1 VLYGFPPAP
10 PTELKVGKGRDAKP
24 QDFFNDEK
32 LMIANALLITI
43 ATMLAIG
50 FFLMGEIK
58 FFIPFKVVIWRAYSA
73 YILSYCGLLFANV
86 FAAAFALN
94 RKFFLK
100 DTGRK
105 LAHLDKQFNVGQSE
119 LPSDVEV
126 RE

>member
-1 VLYGFPPAP
+1 MLHGFPPAP
-10 PTELKVGKGRDAKP
+10 SEELDFRKP
-24 QDFFNDEK
+24 LNQNLPK
-32 LMIANALLITI
+32 TQRMIANALVITI
-43 ATMLAIG
+43 AVMLAIG
-50 FFLMGEIK
+50 FILMGELK

-119 LPSDVEV
+119 VPVDISDE
-126 RE
+126 E

>member
-1 VLYGFPPAP
+1 
-10 PTELKVGKGRDAKP
+10 
-24 QDFFNDEK
+24 
-32 LMIANALLITI
+32 MIANALVITI
-43 ATMLAIG
+43 AVMLAIG
-50 FFLMGEIK
+50 FILMGELK

-119 LPSDVEV
+119 VPVDISDE
-126 RE
+126 E

>member
-1 VLYGFPPAP
+1 MLHGFPPAP
-10 PTELKVGKGRDAKP
+10 SEELDFSKP
-24 QDFFNDEK
+24 LNQNLPK
-32 LMIANALLITI
+32 RKRMIANALVITI
-43 ATMLAIG
+43 AVMLAIG
-50 FFLMGEIK
+50 FILMGELK

-105 LAHLDKQFNVGQSE
+105 LAHLDKQFNISHSE
-119 LPSDVEV
+119 VAVEISDE
-126 RE
+126 E

>member
-1 VLYGFPPAP
+1 
-10 PTELKVGKGRDAKP
+10 
-24 QDFFNDEK
+24 
-32 LMIANALLITI
+32 MIANALLITI
-43 ATMLAIG
+43 AVMLAIG
-50 FFLMGEIK
+50 FFLMGELK

-86 FAAAFALN
+86 FAAAFVLN

-105 LAHLDKQFNVGQSE
+105 LAHLDRQFNVGQSE
-119 LPSDVEV
+119 LSSDVED